1 MKWKDGAVQWKS
13 SVNFIKMTQPQPQQ
27 KTKNSN
33 FRLRNSP
40 NLREIVKHIRFRA
53 ENSWRLVSPIL
64 VCLPK
69 TALFRQLTCNN
80 FVLFTVGILVYWQMT
95 KDLIMGKTMKSF
107 LKNYTRRF
115 FPGPGLVRHFDDSA
129 TLVRTKP
136 P

>member
-1 MKWKDGAVQWKS
+1 MQWRQFPHWA
-13 SVNFIKMTQPQPQQ
+13 SVVRKMIVISTT
-27 KTKNSN
+27 TKNKKNPHSK
-33 FRLRNSP
+33 LRNSP
-40 NLREIVKHIRFRA
+40 NLREIVKHVA

-129 TLVRTKP
+129 TLKVALNQKI
-136 P
+136 

>member
-1 MKWKDGAVQWKS
+1 MKNRCCAVEEFSEFYQNDKSITTTKKKS
-13 SVNFIKMTQPQPQQ
+13 SD
-27 KTKNSN
+27 S
-33 FRLRNSP
+33 RLRNSP
-40 NLREIVKHIRFRA
+40 NLGEIVKHIA
-53 ENSWRLVSPIL
+53 ENSWRLLSLIL

-80 FVLFTVGILVYWQMT
+80 YVLFTVGILVYWQMT